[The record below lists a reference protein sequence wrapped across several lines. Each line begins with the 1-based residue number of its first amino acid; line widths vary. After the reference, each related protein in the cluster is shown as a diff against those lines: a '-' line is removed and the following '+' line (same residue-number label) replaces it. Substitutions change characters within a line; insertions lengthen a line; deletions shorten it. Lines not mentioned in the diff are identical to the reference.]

1 MYTQYHTTSR
11 CIIFTSYVQQPSYS
25 GPLAKSHLK
34 TSIVWMSTRTKRSA
48 SVALISY
55 FHFKAVYFS
64 SARKGAFNIHLY
76 PIIAYSQHPKLAM
89 LWYQIGNKCVCV
101 HPLEMSP
108 QRLFPPLSGRFSKK
122 SCAPRK
128 QVWTPHYWHVCV
140 IFQMQLPTLE
150 GTLSWSWWDSSTLIA
165 GGHNINGK
173 TV

>member
-34 TSIVWMSTRTKRSA
+34 ASIVWMSTRTKRSA

-64 SARKGAFNIHLY
+64 LARKGAFNIHLY

-101 HPLEMSP
+101 CAPSWNVPSETLPPLERQILKKKLCTQETSMD
-108 QRLFPPLSGRFSKK
+108 PPLLTCMCYISDAIANSRGYPILIFVRFIYFHRGRS
-122 SCAPRK
+122 
-128 QVWTPHYWHVCV
+128 
-140 IFQMQLPTLE
+140 
-150 GTLSWSWWDSSTLIA
+150 
-165 GGHNINGK
+165 
-173 TV
+173 

>member
-64 SARKGAFNIHLY
+64 LARKGAFNIHLY

-101 HPLEMSP
+101 CTLLKCPL
-108 QRLFPPLSGRFSKK
+108 R
-122 SCAPRK
+122 
-128 QVWTPHYWHVCV
+128 
-140 IFQMQLPTLE
+140 
-150 GTLSWSWWDSSTLIA
+150 DSSPPWAADSQKKVVHPGNKYGPPIIDMYVLYFRCDCQL
-165 GGHNINGK
+165 
-173 TV
+173 